1 MRFENVLNHRVVTRF
16 GIWLGLHTPPW
27 LGYALTE
34 VAATLI
40 CFFKPAMYYAVKDN
54 LRHILGPD
62 VFERALERKT
72 RALFVHSGR
81 TNYDFFHAVEDDA
94 DEIKRKMA
102 VPAALV
108 TQLHQAEAQKRGV
121 LLLGTHISNFN
132 LGILALG
139 AHGIRLQTLSL
150 QNPNQGFTLLNRL
163 RAKWGI
169 EITPISAQSLRQAIR
184 RLESG
189 GVVMTAFD
197 YPVPQNNHLI
207 PFFGRPAYF
216 PLGLARLART
226 PGISVLMGSC
236 HYESEAGYSLD
247 AQAIEMQ
254 RTADRQHDTK
264 VNAHRMAEV
273 LEGYVA
279 QYPEQWLMFRPF
291 WPENPAGLHALESN
305 DPGESS

>member
-1 MRFENVLNHRVVTRF
+1 MRFENVLNHRLVTRF

-27 LGYALTE
+27 IGYALAE

-40 CFFKPAMYYAVKDN
+40 CLFKPAMYHAVKGN
-54 LRHILGPD
+54 LRLILGPD
-62 VFERALERKT
+62 VFEQALERKT

-81 TNYDFFHAVEDDA
+81 TNYDFFHAVEDDG
-94 DEIKRKMA
+94 DEIRRKMA
-102 VPAALV
+102 VPATLV
-108 TQLHQAEAQKRGV
+108 AQLRQAEAEKRGV

-139 AHGIRLQTLSL
+139 AHGVRIQTLSL

-184 RLESG
+184 RLEAG

-197 YPVPQNNHLI
+197 YPVTQNSHLI
-207 PFFGRPAYF
+207 PFFRKPAYF
-216 PLGLARLART
+216 PLGLARLARI

-236 HYESEAGYSLD
+236 HYEPEAGYSLD
-247 AQAIEMQ
+247 AEFIEMQ

-264 VNAHRMAEV
+264 VNAHRMAKV
-273 LEGYVA
+273 LERYVA
-279 QYPEQWLMFRPF
+279 QYPDQWLMFRPF
-291 WPENPAGLHALESN
+291 WPEDPTGPRTLESE
-305 DPGESS
+305 DSGESS